1 MKKRIEWT
9 GPARADVRRLDRQTA
24 MTVLEGLADYVIN
37 GVGNVERL
45 VDIHPPEFRLRV
57 GDYRIRFWDHGDS
70 IEILRVRHRSEVYR

>member
-1 MKKRIEWT
+1 MTRRIEWT

-24 MTVLEGLADYVIN
+24 LMVLEGVADYIMN

-45 VDIHPPEFRLRV
+45 TNIHPPELRLRV
-57 GDYRIRFWDHGDS
+57 GDYRIRFWDHGDR